1 MKKETDKLPQNEAL
15 NIGVVSNR
23 ICCKN
28 CKVLHIF
35 PSGKYRCEKNYIE
48 IKEDIEIHKCDY
60 FSDRLS

>member
-1 MKKETDKLPQNEAL
+1 MSTEN
-15 NIGVVSNR
+15 VSNEEKGNGVLANVSNC
-23 ICCKN
+23 ICCEN

-48 IKEDIEIHKCDY
+48 IKEDIKKHSCNY